1 MNWVYPAE
9 VVKECI
15 AQPSKVSLSDDLH
28 FELLALKSPITIEE
42 AGFKSLILDKNKLK
56 LEQNV
61 SNSSEL
67 TWRFVKAGEEE
78 FLFSHPYF
86 SY

>member
-1 MNWVYPAE
+1 MYQAE

-15 AQPSKVSLSDDLH
+15 TRPSNLLLSHDYH
-28 FELLALKSPITIEE
+28 FEFLALKSPITIEK

-61 SNSSEL
+61 SKSS
-67 TWRFVKAGEEE
+67 
-78 FLFSHPYF
+78 
-86 SY
+86 